1 MQHEENL
8 ESLNKTVSYL
18 ATYYLLELFLFTY
31 CHVLQIKQA
40 LKTRAVPEHGS
51 IETILGQIGK
61 SVKVFVSL
69 INLCKT
75 HEKVNCIDPAQIQ
88 IINTTSL

>member
-1 MQHEENL
+1 MQHEENIG
-8 ESLNKTVSYL
+8 SLNKTASYL
-18 ATYYLLELFLFTY
+18 ATYYLLELFLFTH
-31 CHVLQIKQA
+31 CHVLQIKRA

-51 IETILGQIGK
+51 IEAILGQIGR
-61 SVKVFVSL
+61 SVEVFVSL